1 MDNKDIF
8 VDFDGT
14 ICPNKNGE
22 PYAPPDPKCL
32 ETLKLLQDTG
42 HKIVLYSVRCNQG
55 ETNKPNGH
63 IEMLEY
69 LKKYNIPYDYVD
81 YHKPHFRM
89 VIDDKG
95 LGVPLDGNKNVDWS
109 KVHEIVERKL
119 K

>member
-14 ICPNKNGE
+14 ICPNKNGD

-42 HKIVLYSVRCNQG
+42 HKIVLYSVRCNQM
-55 ETNKPNGH
+55 ETNKLNGH

-69 LKKYNIPYDYVD
+69 LKKYNIPYDYFD

-95 LGVPLDGNKNVDWS
+95 LGVPLDGNKNVDWT
-109 KVHEIVERKL
+109 KVHEILEMKL